1 MASNPRVSVL
11 MPLYAPEPR
20 YLRSAIQSVLQQTLE
35 DFELLIVEDPSSPAA
50 EHPSGQYAD
59 PRIRY
64 FLNARRGSLVESLNY
79 GLQLAR
85 ADLVAR
91 LDGDDLC
98 APTRL
103 QRQLEYLQR
112 HAEVSV
118 LGSQITIIDRHGR
131 QRGRRRY
138 PLTHEAIL
146 RALPRFNPLAHPSVM
161 YRKAPILDAGGYTY
175 PVNEDYEL
183 LVAPGAPRSALRQP
197 SRIAARVPRPPVGIE
212 SRPASRDPSGHLGDQ
227 APLLAGSHGH
237 PRPRSNARGTA
248 LALATAAGRCRP
260 LRGNALPPS
269 VASRSAPTPLR
280 TAATRRPTRSRQS
293 CPHCFHPAAEPS
305 RRTPH
310 PPPGQG
316 QPRRPDRSP

>member
-183 LVAPGAPRSALRQP
+183 WSRLARRGVRFANHPESLLEYRVHPSALK
-197 SRIAARVPRPPVGIE
+197 AARLREILRATLE
-212 SRPASRDPSGHLGDQ
+212 IKRLYWQDRMDTLGR
-227 APLLAGSHGH
+227 ARMLVERLL
-237 PRPRSNARGTA
+237 
-248 LALATAAGRCRP
+248 LW
-260 LRGNALPPS
+260 LPPQA
-269 VASRSAPTPLR
+269 VAALF
-280 TAATRRPTRSRQS
+280 AATHFRRV
-293 CPHCFHPAAEPS
+293 
-305 RRTPH
+305 
-310 PPPGQG
+310 
-316 QPRRPDRSP
+316 